1 MVVGWLG
8 WYASSNS
15 HELFSSIRSHHHV
28 PLFQIS
34 SKKDKKYQSYSIFL
48 SHTKCLESVLNSVL
62 NRVIS
67 PCGEFGQYGGESF
80 CFFLFQCS
88 KIVNGGTKGAKNYG
102 KSQTKESDMKVT
114 HGTNWDKHL
123 K

>member
-1 MVVGWLG
+1 MEK
-8 WYASSNS
+8 N
-15 HELFSSIRSHHHV
+15 
-28 PLFQIS
+28 
-34 SKKDKKYQSYSIFL
+34 YQSYSIFP
-48 SHTKCLESVLNSVL
+48 SFAKRLESVLNSVL

-102 KSQTKESDMKVT
+102 KSQTKESDIKVN
-114 HGTNWDKHL
+114 HGTNWDKRL

>member
-1 MVVGWLG
+1 M
-8 WYASSNS
+8 
-15 HELFSSIRSHHHV
+15 
-28 PLFQIS
+28 
-34 SKKDKKYQSYSIFL
+34 DKNYRSYSNFPAYA
-48 SHTKCLESVLNSVL
+48 KCLESVLNSVL

-67 PCGEFGQYGGESF
+67 PCGEFGQYMYCVESF
-80 CFFLFQCS
+80 RFFPFQCS

-114 HGTNWDKHL
+114 HGTNWDKRL